1 MLERLKMEIKGIID
15 EDFVNYKKPSMVI
28 LTPSCSFKCDKE
40 CGKNVCQ
47 NSALAA
53 ALSYKMWS
61 TDIVERYLKNPIT
74 EAVVISGLEPFDK
87 WQEIQEFIMNFRYYS
102 PDDIVIY
109 TGYYPEEIKEQ
120 LKWLSVYDPI
130 IVKFGRYIPNDE
142 PHLDNILGVTLA
154 SKNQFA
160 MKINYEDFC

>member
-1 MLERLKMEIKGIID
+1 MLIKNLID
-15 EDFVNYKKPSMVI
+15 EDFVNYKKPSMFI
-28 LTPSCSFKCDKE
+28 GFSKCDFKCDKE

-53 ALSYKMWS
+53 APSYNIWS

-87 WQEIQEFIMNFRYYS
+87 WQEIQEFIVNFRYYS
-102 PDDIVIY
+102 PDDVVIY

-120 LKWLSVYDPI
+120 LKWLSLYDPI
-130 IVKFGRYIPNDE
+130 IVKFGRYIPDDE
-142 PHLDNILGVTLA
+142 LHLDNILGVTLA

-160 MKINYEDFC
+160 TKINYEDFC